1 MEFYERIRNAR
12 EDKDEKQEAI
22 AKYLGITRQQ
32 YGLYETGQREF
43 KIAHIIKLCMYFD
56 LSSDFI
62 LGLPE
67 GMPYGHSK
75 TKKTETR
82 KGRSKRLNT

>member
-1 MEFYERIRNAR
+1 MQFYERIRNAR
-12 EDKDEKQEAI
+12 EDKDEKQETV

-43 KIAHIIKLCMYFD
+43 KIIHIIKLCMYFN
-56 LSSDFI
+56 LSADYI

-75 TKKTETR
+75 TKRR
-82 KGRSKRLNT
+82 KGE

>member
-1 MEFYERIRNAR
+1 MQFYERIRNAR
-12 EDKDEKQEAI
+12 EDKDEKQETI

-32 YGLYETGQREF
+32 YGLYESGQREF
-43 KIAHIIKLCMYFD
+43 KINHIVKLCMYFNISAD
-56 LSSDFI
+56 YI

-75 TKKTETR
+75 TKKRE
-82 KGRSKRLNT
+82 K

>member
-1 MEFYERIRNAR
+1 MQFYERIRNAR
-12 EDKDEKQEAI
+12 EDKEEKQETI

-43 KIAHIIKLCMYFD
+43 KIKHIYKLCVYFN
-56 LSSDFI
+56 LSADYI

-67 GMPYGHSK
+67 DLPYGHSI
-75 TKKTETR
+75 TKKR
-82 KGRSKRLNT
+82 GGK

>member
-1 MEFYERIRNAR
+1 MQFYERIRNAR
-12 EDKDEKQEAI
+12 EDKDEKQETI

-32 YGLYETGQREF
+32 YGLYESGQREF
-43 KIAHIIKLCMYFD
+43 KINHIVKLCMYFN
-56 LSSDFI
+56 LSADYI

-75 TKKTETR
+75 TKRRET
-82 KGRSKRLNT
+82 

>member
-1 MEFYERIRNAR
+1 MEIYERIRNAR
-12 EDKDEKQEAI
+12 EDKDEKQETLAR
-22 AKYLGITRQQ
+22 YLGITRQQ

-43 KIAHIIKLCMYFD
+43 KLNHIIKLCMYFD
-56 LSSDFI
+56 LSADYI

-75 TKKTETR
+75 TKK
-82 KGRSKRLNT
+82 K

>member
-12 EDKDEKQEAI
+12 EDKDEKQEVI

-43 KIAHIIKLCMYFD
+43 KIKHIIKLCMYFD
-56 LSSDFI
+56 LSADFI

-75 TKKTETR
+75 TKKGGH
-82 KGRSKRLNT
+82 K

>member
-1 MEFYERIRNAR
+1 MEFYERIKNAR
-12 EDKDEKQEAI
+12 IDADEKQETI
-22 AKYLGITRQQ
+22 AKMLGITRQQ

-43 KIAHIIKLCMYFD
+43 KINHIRKLCIYFD
-56 LSSDFI
+56 LSADFL

-75 TKKTETR
+75 TKNKKE
-82 KGRSKRLNT
+82 K

>member
-1 MEFYERIRNAR
+1 MPFYERIRNAR
-12 EDKDEKQEAI
+12 EDKDEKQETV

-32 YGLYETGQREF
+32 YGLYETGKREF
-43 KIAHIIKLCMYFD
+43 KIEHIVKLCMHFN

-67 GMPYGHSK
+67 GLPYGHSK
-75 TKKTETR
+75 TR
-82 KGRSKRLNT
+82 KRGEK

>member
-12 EDKDEKQEAI
+12 EDRDEKQEAI

-43 KIAHIIKLCMYFD
+43 KIKHIIKLCMYFD
-56 LSSDFI
+56 LSADFI

-67 GMPYGHSK
+67 GMPHGHSK
-75 TKKTETR
+75 TKKGGR
-82 KGRSKRLNT
+82 K

>member
-1 MEFYERIRNAR
+1 MQFCERIRNAR
-12 EDKDEKQEAI
+12 EDKDEKQETI

-43 KIAHIIKLCMYFD
+43 KINHIVKLCMYFN
-56 LSSDFI
+56 LSADYI

-75 TKKTETR
+75 TKR
-82 KGRSKRLNT
+82 KEIK

>member
-1 MEFYERIRNAR
+1 MQFYERIRNAR
-12 EDKDEKQEAI
+12 EDRDEKQETI

-43 KIAHIIKLCMYFD
+43 KVKHIIKLCMYFE
-56 LSSDFI
+56 LSADFI

-75 TKKTETR
+75 TKGGK
-82 KGRSKRLNT
+82 KK

>member
-12 EDKDEKQEAI
+12 EDKDDKQETV

-43 KIAHIIKLCMYFD
+43 KINHIVKLCMYFD

-75 TKKTETR
+75 TKQGEKR
-82 KGRSKRLNT
+82 KGRSKRQNT

>member
-1 MEFYERIRNAR
+1 MQFYERIRNAR
-12 EDKDEKQEAI
+12 EDREEKQETI

-43 KIAHIIKLCMYFD
+43 KIKHIQKLCMYFD
-56 LSSDFI
+56 ISADFI

-67 GMPYGHSK
+67 GLPYGHSI
-75 TKKTETR
+75 TR
-82 KGRSKRLNT
+82 KRGDKKK